1 MSEENTLAEPIV
13 QKVEVLGFRVS
24 VLGVQLGHSARL
36 AIHLNCILEGKPFI
50 QYKEIVL
57 EGEEYTA
64 WGTDDTYIVE
74 LVKKKLLEVEAPV
87 EAPVEPVV

>member
-1 MSEENTLAEPIV
+1 MENTLAEPIV

-36 AIHLNCILEGKPFI
+36 AIHLNCVLDGKPFI
-50 QYKEIVL
+50 QYKEIVI

-64 WGTDDTYIVE
+64 WGSDDAYIVE
-74 LVKKKLLEVEAPV
+74 LVKNKLLEAVEAPV
-87 EAPVEPVV
+87 ESAPVV